1 MKVSGTGETNA
12 DETVLYFPV
21 FCGETFMSRNGL
33 ISEREQQWRSYSGG
47 TVTEPGGR
55 GVHTCLCVVSES
67 VLRLPIQTILL
78 KMKYLEASCV
88 HLGCCQVM
96 AKDHLIIYSSYFRL
110 EVDNMCFSP
119 TPYWLWWKWQ
129 WVKVLKLRFF
139 SFCYSC
145 LFANDDTFLP
155 VSFDYSLLS
164 DASFELH
171 SCYYGHQRGALE
183 ASVPQRRSYV
193 FITGF
198 ISLGLKIH
206 INLLYWEIY
215 RSTILLHL

>member
-47 TVTEPGGR
+47 TVTEPAGR

-88 HLGCCQVM
+88 HLGCCQVT

-129 WVKVLKLRFF
+129 WVQVLKLSFF
-139 SFCYSC
+139 HFVIHAC
-145 LFANDDTFLP
+145 LPMMTLFFQFHL
-155 VSFDYSLLS
+155 
-164 DASFELH
+164 
-171 SCYYGHQRGALE
+171 
-183 ASVPQRRSYV
+183 
-193 FITGF
+193 
-198 ISLGLKIH
+198 
-206 INLLYWEIY
+206 
-215 RSTILLHL
+215 ILLFSLMPVLNCIPVTMDTSEVR